1 MKKIFGHICCALA
14 ACLVLSTG
22 GCGEGAFQADLADV
36 PVYPEAEPF
45 RFVAYMGPPP
55 ANSGSGEFA
64 DNPNYMTLEN
74 YRTMAECGFNYT
86 TGMYENTMEQYLNG
100 IELAEQ
106 VGMKYYVRDYSFV
119 EGCIEGI
126 IVAAGTKEEAE
137 SMLAEQEASIRAR
150 FEEYSDHEGFA
161 GVLAVD
167 EPSVQRYD
175 AIAVMNE
182 WYRENFPDS
191 EFQVNL
197 LPTYS
202 SQSQLFGDASVDKKY
217 KEDYVEYFN
226 EHVNP
231 SVLSYDHYAL
241 SKLGT
246 TNRVSAT
253 YLQNLEI
260 FANESKRSGKPF
272 YVFLQTLGHWDY
284 RTMEYYRDIAWQVY
298 TAMAYG
304 AVGAQ
309 TFTYWTNLSNGP
321 TEKIT
326 NALVDRDGTKMP
338 AWYAMQEVIAEVRAF
353 ENVYMNFEWQGVLP
367 AVADVYEGNAM
378 VDLLM
383 EPLESHERILSV
395 SATKDAVIGVF
406 KDAEGRDGFLIANI
420 TDPADNL
427 SSDVTIDFKDAEKV
441 VVYKKGRT
449 LVYPAEDGKVTFR
462 IGSGEG
468 QFVIPV

>member
-1 MKKIFGHICCALA
+1 
-14 ACLVLSTG
+14 
-22 GCGEGAFQADLADV
+22 
-36 PVYPEAEPF
+36 
-45 RFVAYMGPPP
+45 
-55 ANSGSGEFA
+55 
-64 DNPNYMTLEN
+64 
-74 YRTMAECGFNYT
+74 
-86 TGMYENTMEQYLNG
+86 
-100 IELAEQ
+100 
-106 VGMKYYVRDYSFV
+106 
-119 EGCIEGI
+119 
-126 IVAAGTKEEAE
+126 
-137 SMLAEQEASIRAR
+137 
-150 FEEYSDHEGFA
+150 
-161 GVLAVD
+161 
-167 EPSVQRYD
+167 
-175 AIAVMNE
+175 MNE

-298 TAMAYG
+298 TSMAYG